1 MQSLTLYADE
11 TIDTANRL
19 VAAAAAGHC
28 TLCDADG
35 TPIGVTSSVPGPSG
49 LVSGFAL
56 ANDVFT
62 LAASGSIAFGDAVEL
77 ADDGYVA
84 KYKGGKRI
92 GRAVSEVDQGGN
104 VNVAVSLSDILGPGP
119 MQTRDAALVYTDG
132 QMVVDSSG
140 IYIGDGT
147 TAGGAIMIARGSGEP
162 PVDGAAEGAIWT
174 DDSGEILVTRQWNG
188 SSWE

>member
-62 LAASGSIAFGDAVEL
+62 WVVAANGTSTVNVETNIATGGYGWLQLASIA
-77 ADDGYVA
+77 
-84 KYKGGKRI
+84 
-92 GRAVSEVDQGGN
+92 N
-104 VNVAVSLSDILGPGP
+104 
-119 MQTRDAALVYTDG
+119 
-132 QMVVDSSG
+132 
-140 IYIGDGT
+140 
-147 TAGGAIMIARGSGEP
+147 AGGDTLTNITLKYS
-162 PVDGAAEGAIWT
+162 VKK
-174 DDSGEILVTRQWNG
+174 LQ
-188 SSWE
+188 